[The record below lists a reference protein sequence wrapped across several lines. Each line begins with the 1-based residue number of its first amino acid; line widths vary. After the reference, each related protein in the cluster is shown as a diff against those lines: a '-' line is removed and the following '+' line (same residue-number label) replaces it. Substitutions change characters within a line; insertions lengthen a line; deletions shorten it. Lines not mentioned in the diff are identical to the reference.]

1 MSNEKLE
8 TQVVTPKF
16 RMSWPSLL
24 AARTNKL
31 NGKEQFEVTMVFPE
45 GADLTELKKAAEHA
59 AINKWGIGKIPKGLR
74 SPFRNGDEDSYKK
87 YPEFAGKT
95 IIRASTSTPPGVV
108 DHKVQP
114 VLDGK
119 EVYGGR
125 WAIAQVNAGAYDQAG
140 NRGVAFYINHVQLL
154 DHDKSFGGAS
164 RPEDVFQKTA
174 IQGTSAATNDEGDIF
189 G

>member
-1 MSNEKLE
+1 MNEKLE

-24 AARTNKL
+24 AAKTNKL
-31 NGKEQFEVTMVFPE
+31 NGKEQYELTMVFPE
-45 GADLTELKKAAEHA
+45 GADLTELKKAAANA
-59 AINKWGIGKIPKGLR
+59 AKNKWGDKIPGNLR
-74 SPFRNGDEDSYKK
+74 SPFRSGDEDTYKK
-87 YPEFAGKT
+87 YPEFAGKV

-114 VLDGK
+114 VMDGK

-140 NRGVAFYINHVQLL
+140 NRGVAFYLNHVQIL

-164 RPEDVFQKTA
+164 RPEDIFQKTA
-174 IQGTSAATNDEGDIF
+174 IQGTAATTNDEGDIF